1 MDFEFSEFVFK
12 YHWLVLV
19 AGIATWVLG
28 GAFTYGAL
36 NEWLGPSASE
46 AESVGAVFATIH
58 WPVAVPLILMY
69 QFGRRAFEDV
79 RLLWLTSSRTNDDS
93 DCNIQPEKKP

>member
-1 MDFEFSEFVFK
+1 MDFEFGEFVFK
-12 YHWLVLV
+12 YHWLLLV
-19 AGIATWVLG
+19 GGIATWVLG

-46 AESVGAVFATIH
+46 GECVGAVFATIH

-69 QFGRRAFEDV
+69 QCGRKAFEDG
-79 RLLWLTSSRTNDDS
+79 RLVWLTASRTNDDS
-93 DCNIQPEKKP
+93 DRNIQPEKKL